1 MLLTYDQILEQLK
14 EKGINLSYQRLKV
27 LDFLYKN
34 QIHPTVEQIY
44 LGLVKQIPTLSKTT
58 IYNTLKILINAGLV
72 REIPFKGRESCYDI
86 NLDPHGHFC
95 CDSCNQIYDFQIDVN
110 LIKSK
115 DLEDFKIRDRDVY
128 FKGVC
133 SRCLSKI

>member
-72 REIPFKGRESCYDI
+72 RKSLLREGKAAMI
-86 NLDPHGHFC
+86 
-95 CDSCNQIYDFQIDVN
+95 
-110 LIKSK
+110 
-115 DLEDFKIRDRDVY
+115 
-128 FKGVC
+128 
-133 SRCLSKI
+133 